1 MTPRVEDTGDEELLR
16 RAGSEAEVFAVF
28 YRRYERLVVGWLV
41 HQTRDAHVAAD
52 LAAEVFAAAYVG
64 RDRYRADAGS
74 ASAWLIGIA
83 HNKLR
88 LSARRREIET
98 RARTKLSMERVGLGG
113 DAVAALEALSNDAD
127 AWLASLP
134 GDQRDAV
141 RARVVDDED
150 YGALAARL
158 NVSEAVARKR
168 VSRGLAALRQRLEQ
182 EGGRP

>member
-1 MTPRVEDTGDEELLR
+1 MAPRIEDTGDEELLC
-16 RAGSEAEVFAVF
+16 RAGSEAEAFAVF
-28 YRRYERLVVGWLV
+28 YRRYERLVVGWLM

-52 LAAEVFAAAYVG
+52 LAAYVG
-64 RDRYRADAGS
+64 RDRYRADAGN

-83 HNKLR
+83 QNKLR

-98 RARTKLSMERVGLGG
+98 RARAKLGLERVGLGG
-113 DAVAALEALSNDAD
+113 DALADLEALHDDAD
-127 AWLASLP
+127 AWLDSLP

-141 RARVVDDED
+141 RARVVNDED
-150 YGALAARL
+150 YESLAARL